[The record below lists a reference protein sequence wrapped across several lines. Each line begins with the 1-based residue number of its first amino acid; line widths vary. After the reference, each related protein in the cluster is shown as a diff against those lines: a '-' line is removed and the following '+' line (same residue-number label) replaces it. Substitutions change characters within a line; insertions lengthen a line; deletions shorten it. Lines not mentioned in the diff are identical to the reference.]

1 MDELVA
7 RIAATIVGQVESA
20 DIAEA
25 RRKLPEK
32 MTTYDYLLRG
42 LEYHRLGGVTTEN
55 SREAV
60 KWFERAIESDPNYG
74 LPYAWWTCAASRLP
88 GFDTDKGLKYVKKA
102 IELDENNAEAHRI
115 MGSYQMWLGDFEAAE
130 HHHRRAMALNPS
142 SAYVRA
148 RSAAFYTFN
157 HQPERSLEL
166 LAEADALDPF
176 LPVWCL
182 EERGV
187 ALFNLG
193 KYNEAISALNS
204 LAFQTF
210 RSRSYAAACALALG
224 DQQRARNAVAEAIS
238 ISPGLTVSKLL
249 KSEPYRYPVDA
260 DRLRK
265 LLIEAGLPE

>member
-1 MDELVA
+1 MNASDWTEALVDELVA
-7 RIAATIVGQVESA
+7 RIAATIVGQVEAA

-25 RRKLPEK
+25 RRKQPEN

-42 LEYHRLGGVTTEN
+42 LEYHRLGGVTSEN

-88 GFDTDKGLKYVKKA
+88 EFDTDKGLKYVNKA

-115 MGSYQMWLGDFEAAE
+115 MGSYQMWLGEFEAAE

-142 SAYVRA
+142 SAYIRG

-157 HQPERSLEL
+157 RQPERALEL
-166 LAEADALDPF
+166 LAEADTLDPF

-182 EERGV
+182 EERV
-187 ALFNLG
+187 SPFL
-193 KYNEAISALNS
+193 ISANITKLARRSTAWPSKLS
-204 LAFQTF
+204 LAQLC
-210 RSRSYAAACALALG
+210 RSLCFSPRGSATSAKRSCRSY
-224 DQQRARNAVAEAIS
+224 
-238 ISPGLTVSKLL
+238 
-249 KSEPYRYPVDA
+249 
-260 DRLRK
+260 
-265 LLIEAGLPE
+265 